1 MENTNEQ
8 QQQKPPEATPV
19 MSFDQKDIDDNKLI
33 AALSYLGLLCLIPL
47 LAKKDSK
54 FAQENGKQGLVLLLA
69 WVALMV
75 IGIVPILGWLI
86 GFFGSIILLIINL
99 IALIKT
105 LMGGFWEIPVLGK
118 YRHQFK
124 L

>member
-1 MENTNEQ
+1 MENTNE

-19 MSFDQKDIDDNKLI
+19 MKFDQKDIDDNKLI
-33 AALSYLGLLCLIPL
+33 AALSYLGLLCLVPL

-54 FAQENGKQGLVLLLA
+54 FAQEHGKQGLVLVIA
-69 WVALMV
+69 WVVMWV
-75 IGIVPILGWLI
+75 IGVIPILGWII

-99 IALIKT
+99 IALVKV
-105 LMGGFWEIPVLGK
+105 LMGDFWEIPVLGK